1 MPSETRTSMISLF
14 GSSGDIDGFDVAVLV
29 GDDRLLPH
37 RRVMVNKVRVWL
49 AREVKQGLWLGLPW

>member
-1 MPSETRTSMISLF
+1 MISLF